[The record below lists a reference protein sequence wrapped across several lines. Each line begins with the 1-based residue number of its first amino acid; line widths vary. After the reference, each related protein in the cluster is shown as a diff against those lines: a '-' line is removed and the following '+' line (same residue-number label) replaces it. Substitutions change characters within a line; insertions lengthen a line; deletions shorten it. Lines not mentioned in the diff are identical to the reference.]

1 MPRKSRKLLDGK
13 ICHHIVQGINKE
25 YVFQEDEDKKKYLNL
40 LRKYYKDYEIDIIC
54 YCIMDNHVHLIL
66 YSSNIENISAFM
78 RKVNSIYAM
87 YYNKKYNRVGY
98 VFRNRFK
105 SILILTRKQLC
116 IWIKY
121 IHMNPVKANIVKNEN
136 EYKYSSYNDYLNKSG
151 FLNQRILNFLFLKP
165 QNYIEKFKSIPYKNI
180 YDNKIVLKNI
190 LDKFLKQ
197 ENICLNQLRKKEN
210 LVEKFISYLNSK
222 KYNYSKQELAD
233 ILKISRATLYRK
245 IKKVREKNDRK

>member
-105 SILILTRKQLC
+105 SILILTRKQLWIC
-116 IWIKY
+116 IKY
-121 IHMNPVKANIVKNEN
+121 IHKK
-136 EYKYSSYNDYLNKSG
+136 NKS
-151 FLNQRILNFLFLKP
+151 IIKT
-165 QNYIEKFKSIPYKNI
+165 
-180 YDNKIVLKNI
+180 
-190 LDKFLKQ
+190 
-197 ENICLNQLRKKEN
+197 KED
-210 LVEKFISYLNSK
+210 FW
-222 KYNYSKQELAD
+222 
-233 ILKISRATLYRK
+233 
-245 IKKVREKNDRK
+245 